1 MASKSET
8 STTSVLD
15 TILLLLAVMV
25 LLGGIVGF
33 YYFENQAITVVRS
46 IGLLGAVGIA
56 AIISRFTEKGRS
68 MFRFFKE
75 ADIERRKVVWP
86 TRAET
91 VQTTIMVIIVTIIVS
106 IMLFFIDSLIGWLV
120 RWLLAT

>member
-8 STTSVLD
+8 STTSALD
-15 TILLLLAVMV
+15 TLLLLLAVAV

-33 YYFENQAITVVRS
+33 YYFESQAITVVRA
-46 IGLLGAVGIA
+46 IGLLAAVGVA

-86 TRAET
+86 TRTET

-106 IMLFFIDSLIGWLV
+106 IMLFIIDSIIGWIV
-120 RWLLAT
+120 RALLAT